1 MIVLLRLVL
10 LVFLFLGFFSSLKIH
25 DCLGSDS
32 TSPSEY
38 YPKDKLKPG
47 MRGITYTVLQ
57 GDKIEPLQTEI
68 LGIAK
73 NYIGPGLD
81 LIIAKLVDP
90 KTAVI
95 GAVHGM
101 SGSPLYVDGKLV
113 GALSRRIASFEKDGH
128 CGFTPIEDML
138 KVEWMEN
145 QSSASPSQYLSMG
158 SRSSW
163 NLIAP
168 QQLGGFSQQRT
179 DWLAVPLTISG
190 INQNLFEKYLKRF
203 GWDKFPFLVVS
214 GGAESRPVPVQP
226 ESLQPGSPVSAVM
239 MTGDISIGGT
249 GTLTWRKGMN
259 ILAFGHPM
267 FGFGKSDLPMAMAE
281 VITTIPSY
289 ETPYKLANIGS
300 VIGTILEDRLSA
312 IGGKIGSLP
321 PMASYSLKRIHD
333 DKMMKPLEGRFISHP
348 SLSPMLVN
356 LALAEALSST
366 DSASRTFSV
375 KVEGKVLFENLPS
388 LSLGGFYSGHDTDII
403 DATMEI
409 TKPLNLLFEQP
420 WIEPKIKSLDLSV
433 VSSEKE
439 KIWMVEKIFTDFQ
452 KYKPSSQVHLQLELK
467 EKYGEKLFRTVS
479 LDIPPTVNTPTTLSV
494 RVLSGNILDKII
506 LDKKIQGITDAR
518 ELIEALNKRHKTNSL
533 YIQLV
538 AESPGEVRAGH
549 PLPSLPLSFT
559 VLSNAT
565 NISKNTVPDNEQILT
580 EIEMELPGMAWADKA
595 VKVEVQ

>member
-1 MIVLLRLVL
+1 MTLLLRLVFVVWVS
-10 LVFLFLGFFSSLKIH
+10 LVFFLSTGQF
-25 DCLGSDS
+25 CLGSES
-32 TSPSEY
+32 NSAVEY
-38 YPKDKLKPG
+38 YPKEKLKPG

-138 KVEWMEN
+138 KVERMEN
-145 QSSASPSQYLSMG
+145 QNLGSPSSYLSLG
-158 SRSSW
+158 NSSSW
-163 NLIAP
+163 NLIGP
-168 QQLGGFSQQRT
+168 RRPGGLLQQRT
-179 DWLAVPLTISG
+179 DWLAVPLTVSG

-203 GWDKFPFLVVS
+203 GWEKFPFLVVS
-214 GGAESRPVPVQP
+214 GGSGSSSLTVQP

-249 GTLTWRKGMN
+249 GTLTWRKGIN
-259 ILAFGHPM
+259 VLAFGHPM

-312 IGGKIGSLP
+312 IGGKIGPIP

-333 DKMMKPLEGRFISHP
+333 DKMLKPLEGRFISHP

-366 DSASRTFSV
+366 DNSSRTFSV
-375 KVEGKVLFENLPS
+375 KVEGKVLFENLPP
-388 LSLGGFYSGHDTDII
+388 LFLGGFYSGHDTDII

-409 TKPLNLLFEQP
+409 TKPLNILFEQP

-439 KIWMVEKIFTDFQ
+439 KVWMVEKIYTDSQ
-452 KYKPSSQVHLQLELK
+452 RYKPSSQVHLQLELK
-467 EKYGEKLFRTVS
+467 EKYGEKLLRSVQFNIPSTVGAS
-479 LDIPPTVNTPTTLSV
+479 TTLTV

-506 LDKKIQGITDAR
+506 LDKKIQDISDAK
-518 ELIEALNKRHKTNSL
+518 ELVEALNARHKTNSL

-549 PLPSLPLSFT
+549 ELPSLPLSLT
-559 VLSNAT
+559 VLSNAS
-565 NISKNTVPDNEQILT
+565 NVSRLTVQDNEEILT
-580 EIEMELPGMAWADKA
+580 ETEMELPGMVWADKA
-595 VKVEVQ
+595 VKIEVQ